1 MNGILLMDKPGGWTS
16 HDVVAKLRGA
26 LHERRIGHAGTLD
39 PMATG
44 LLVVFVGK
52 ATKAVQFAEADRKR
66 YIAGLRLGLTTDTQ
80 DITGS
85 VLSQCPANVTDAM
98 LDAALEHFRGEI
110 DQVPPMYS
118 AVKIDGQRLY
128 KMARRGQEV
137 ERPARRITIHE
148 LCRLSSV
155 ENGEVTLDVTCS
167 KGTYIRALCAD
178 IGAHL
183 GCGGAMSALRRV
195 EIDGNLEVV
204 FVQPAEQRFVIGEK
218 LRVPAVARPALR
230 LKNLADFFIREKTV
244 AAEIS
249 VFLAE
254 ALDNVNPVPV
264 HIYCCNG
271 NGNILFNEF
280 LHKVN
285 IFLLAVS
292 FISAPPVAEA
302 VARNERNGAAEL
314 KKFP

>member
-1 MNGILLMDKPGGWTS
+1 MKAHNRAEFTELYPADIKLIVPGAELMTA
-16 HDVVAKLRGA
+16 DVM
-26 LHERRIGHAGTLD
+26 T
-39 PMATG
+39 
-44 LLVVFVGK
+44 
-52 ATKAVQFAEADRKR
+52 
-66 YIAGLRLGLTTDTQ
+66 
-80 DITGS
+80 
-85 VLSQCPANVTDAM
+85 
-98 LDAALEHFRGEI
+98 
-110 DQVPPMYS
+110 PPC
-118 AVKIDGQRLY
+118 I
-128 KMARRGQEV
+128 
-137 ERPARRITIHE
+137 
-148 LCRLSSV
+148 
-155 ENGEVTLDVTCS
+155 
-167 KGTYIRALCAD
+167 AD
-178 IGAHL
+178 IGCVCGEIRLEIKALPADYCIARKAERIAVRADL
-183 GCGGAMSALRRV
+183 GKAGKYERPLVFCGKVKRVVMVKSPKGIKTFNFGFPFLLPVYPPEVNAVIFIRLMQKAEIALNEFRVGDIKRNTLFCFRINTHEARKVLIPVLKRTHALRRV
-195 EIDGNLEVV
+195 EVDGDLEVF

-271 NGNILFNEF
+271 NGNLLFNEF

-285 IFLLAVS
+285 IFLLAVVL
-292 FISAPPVAEA
+292 ISAPPVAEA

>member
-98 LDAALEHFRGEI
+98 LDTALDHFRGEI
-110 DQVPPMYS
+110 HQVPPMYS

-128 KMARRGQEV
+128 KMARRGKEV

-148 LCRLSSV
+148 LRRLSSV

-195 EIDGNLEVV
+195 ESGAYRVEEAHTVEEILLLAQQGQAESALLP
-204 FVQPAEQRFVIGEK
+204 VQSLFADRLPFTASERQERLVRNGCPFETDVPPGEY
-218 LRVPAVARPALR
+218 RVLS
-230 LKNLADFFIREKTV
+230 
-244 AAEIS
+244 AA
-249 VFLAE
+249 
-254 ALDNVNPVPV
+254 
-264 HIYCCNG
+264 G
-271 NGNILFNEF
+271 EF
-280 LHKVN
+280 LMLGCCADGWMRSVKN
-285 IFLLAVS
+285 F
-292 FISAPPVAEA
+292 F
-302 VARNERNGAAEL
+302 
-314 KKFP
+314 

>member
-1 MNGILLMDKPGGWTS
+1 M
-16 HDVVAKLRGA
+16 
-26 LHERRIGHAGTLD
+26 
-39 PMATG
+39 
-44 LLVVFVGK
+44 K
-52 ATKAVQFAEADRKR
+52 AHNRAEFAELYPADIKL
-66 YIAGLRLGLTTDTQ
+66 I
-80 DITGS
+80 
-85 VLSQCPANVTDAM
+85 
-98 LDAALEHFRGEI
+98 
-110 DQVPPMYS
+110 VPG
-118 AVKIDGQRLY
+118 A
-128 KMARRGQEV
+128 
-137 ERPARRITIHE
+137 E
-148 LCRLSSV
+148 LM
-155 ENGEVTLDVTCS
+155 TADVMTPPC
-167 KGTYIRALCAD
+167 IAD
-178 IGAHL
+178 IGCVRGKIRLEIKTLPADYGIARKAERIAVRADLGKAGKNQRPLVFCGKVKRVVMVKSPKGIKTFNFGFPFLLPVYPPEVNAVFFIRLMQKAEIALNKLRVGDIKGDTLFCFRINAHEARKVL
-183 GCGGAMSALRRV
+183 ILIFKRTNALRRV